1 MPNISVMVREKIAQ
15 TQGTPEIVCGNSDYA
30 VTFDFDDEW
39 SGYEFKTAR
48 FVWCDLKTGKVKHS
62 DVVFDGDICMAP
74 VLYDTAA
81 VAIGVYAGDI
91 HTTTPARVPCARCIT
106 DGVHEHGEPDPDVYE
121 QILACLREMA
131 KDKAS
136 TPIHVTA
143 ILIEPVIAGS
153 FENFE
158 FEEG

>member
-15 TQGTPEIVCGNSDYA
+15 TQGTPEVVCGNSDY
-30 VTFDFDDEW
+30 VVMFDFDDEW
-39 SGYEFKTAR
+39 SGYEVKTAR

-121 QILACLREMA
+121 QILACLRELA
-131 KDKAS
+131 KDKVS
-136 TPIHVTA
+136 TPIHAVTVA
-143 ILIEPVIAGS
+143 NVRIDSGAYKT
-153 FENFE
+153 FEQ
-158 FEEG
+158 EG